1 MEMEGK
7 LEVEVD
13 KLTLHRMELLL
24 EDTPFSTP
32 FCGLETW
39 NISTGFL
46 NNFSKIMFPK
56 HLTKSGPESLVYFFT
71 TTTVRQWIYCLRD
84 NDFLGKLFRVN
95 IHSIPV
101 RIKTLPNITPFYTK
115 VSNPILVSEFKR
127 ILTIV
132 TKPCS

>member
-56 HLTKSGPESLVYFFT
+56 HLTKSRTGILGVLFHHNNRETMDLLFT
-71 TTTVRQWIYCLRD
+71 RQW
-84 NDFLGKLFRVN
+84 FSGETF
-95 IHSIPV
+95 SGE
-101 RIKTLPNITPFYTK
+101 YTFDSSPYQNSAK
-115 VSNPILVSEFKR
+115 HHAILHKGF
-127 ILTIV
+127 
-132 TKPCS
+132 